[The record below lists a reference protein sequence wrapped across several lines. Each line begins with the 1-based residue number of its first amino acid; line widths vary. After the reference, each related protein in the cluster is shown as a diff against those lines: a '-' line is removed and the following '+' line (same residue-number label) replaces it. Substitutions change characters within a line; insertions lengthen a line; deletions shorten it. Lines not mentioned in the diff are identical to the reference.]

1 MSTKLYV
8 VIRNLTVSA
17 GDAVVAVVLVTEE
30 EEVAVVFVEIVGDLE
45 DFVEVTEV
53 DLEETL
59 EEEIVVALEVVAG
72 DHSEVVIEEILEVV
86 TVEEGGEVS
95 VVETVEHSEVDGVVS
110 WQMSREVLRRKELK
124 FLQFIVK
131 SKMDSNSGFCTKI
144 LRQLKKPLNSYLVSI
159 RDIQGQLAKTL
170 PQ

>member
-1 MSTKLYV
+1 M
-8 VIRNLTVSA
+8 
-17 GDAVVAVVLVTEE
+17 AVVLVTEE

-110 WQMSREVLRRKELK
+110 WQMSREVPRRKELK
-124 FLQFIVK
+124 FLQFTVK

-144 LRQLKKPLNSYLVSI
+144 LRQLKKPYF
-159 RDIQGQLAKTL
+159 D
-170 PQ
+170 